1 MPGPQAPRRDRHFVV
16 SSFTR
21 WDARARKN
29 LAALVELASAG
40 FSVRIRNKVGAALTQ
55 HASELRTDGEPH
67 LEVVA
72 GDMTMSYRTWTD
84 LVPSNSSWVTV
95 LHDDDE
101 WIGAPTFETPPAHV
115 SALAPLLI
123 NPHGTGKPPLRFP
136 DSSAPRSPAQRLRA
150 FDRLPLPL
158 LFGAIRGDTWQEWA
172 SWVTS
177 LPQQWPSLDVQLNL
191 AVLMRG
197 DVASLPSFYYAY
209 DSTNWESA
217 DSTIAQGEVLFES
230 IGLPPLMVEYDQL
243 FIGLNSLSLL
253 AHLRSSLTDSEVA
266 QWTHILVSRLW
277 PLSRG
282 RTSIVAR
289 IPSAGVRSWVVRHRD
304 GRSGRT
310 VSRPPTTSKGLA
322 FAYGIER
329 SERLP
334 DVLDRLIPALETDC
348 PELVERGVIARWR
361 SDLLTLQSST
371 ANASPHRRHRPW

>member
-1 MPGPQAPRRDRHFVV
+1 MIV

-21 WDARARKN
+21 WDARAKKN

-40 FSVRIRNKVGAALTQ
+40 FSVRIRNKVGAVLTQ

-67 LEVVA
+67 LELIA
-72 GDMTMSYRTWTD
+72 GDMAMSYRTWTD
-84 LVPSNSSWVTV
+84 LVPSDSSWVTV

-101 WIGAPTFETPPAHV
+101 WIGAPTFESPPAHV

-123 NPHGTGKPPLRFP
+123 NPHGTGEPPLRFP
-136 DSSAPRSPAQRLRA
+136 DSRAPRSPAQRLRA

-177 LPQQWPSLDVQLNL
+177 LPQQWPSLDIQLNL

-209 DSTNWESA
+209 DSSNWASA
-217 DSTIAQGEVLFES
+217 DSTLAQGKALFES

-253 AHLRSSLTDSEVA
+253 AHLRSSLPDSEVA

-289 IPSAGVRSWVVRHRD
+289 IPSAGVRSWVVHHRD
-304 GRSGRT
+304 VRSGR
-310 VSRPPTTSKGLA
+310 SKPRPLPRSPGLA
-322 FAYGIER
+322 FAYGLER
-329 SERLP
+329 TAGVEDILRRL
-334 DVLDRLIPALETDC
+334 LPAVQDDC
-348 PELVERGVIARWR
+348 PELVSRGVFSRWR
-361 SDLLTLQSST
+361 SDLMALQESNKSVRSR
-371 ANASPHRRHRPW
+371 AGK